1 MFSKKM
7 NKRRGS
13 LSTRLTIWYAAI
25 FTLSSLMV
33 LFIFYLR
40 ISAITMENT
49 NDELIEEYHDYC
61 DLMGSEG
68 REAVFNELDN
78 DILEEAQESIF
89 FRLISMNG
97 QIFKSSD
104 MTEFGPVR
112 VSKEALDD
120 IHDGADYV
128 IETMVLPE
136 HAFDVQSIYGLV
148 GPDIVFNMGV
158 SLEDNYE
165 YLSIFRNLILLLMI
179 PLVLI
184 AAIIG
189 WFLAYQA
196 LKGVGDV
203 TKTAMEISKG
213 AIAKRVEVKQ
223 KCHEIDRL
231 AGAFNDMLDRIQIL
245 IKGMREMND
254 NVAHDLRSPL
264 TRIRGIAEM
273 TLMGK
278 ESTEDYKAMAA
289 NTIEECDKLIDIID
303 TIMDITET
311 EAGVKQFRTEK
322 IDIIPLIHSA
332 CELFDPLA
340 KDKAVRLVTVLPDS
354 LIIEGNRGKMQRL
367 ITNLLENAIKY
378 NKQDG
383 TVTISVTQDEQRVNI
398 QVSDTGQGIAE
409 KDLPRIFERFYR
421 CDRSRSEVGIGLGL
435 SLARAIAKAFG
446 GNITVRSVKNQGSSF
461 LVELPIS

>member
-1 MFSKKM
+1 
-7 NKRRGS
+7 
-13 LSTRLTIWYAAI
+13 
-25 FTLSSLMV
+25 
-33 LFIFYLR
+33 
-40 ISAITMENT
+40 
-49 NDELIEEYHDYC
+49 
-61 DLMGSEG
+61 
-68 REAVFNELDN
+68 
-78 DILEEAQESIF
+78 
-89 FRLISMNG
+89 
-97 QIFKSSD
+97 
-104 MTEFGPVR
+104 
-112 VSKEALDD
+112 
-120 IHDGADYV
+120 
-128 IETMVLPE
+128 
-136 HAFDVQSIYGLV
+136 
-148 GPDIVFNMGV
+148 
-158 SLEDNYE
+158 
-165 YLSIFRNLILLLMI
+165 
-179 PLVLI
+179 
-184 AAIIG
+184 
-189 WFLAYQA
+189 
-196 LKGVGDV
+196 
-203 TKTAMEISKG
+203 MEISKG